1 MNDYD
6 PLVIANCYNFL
17 RLNSK
22 IAYICKTNFL
32 AEKLSYCLENNLI
45 SEKLITELYWKDKIV
60 KECDNLEMNNPYE
73 QLTV

>member
-45 SEKLITELYWKDKIV
+45 SEKLITELY
-60 KECDNLEMNNPYE
+60 
-73 QLTV
+73 